1 VADLANAASE
11 QTANYISQTYDI
23 FRLEQLDPAPI
34 PGLPISPTPWQD
46 AGLALVLG
54 LALGGILAVL
64 REQVREP
71 LMVTLQ
77 QWQARDP
84 VTSAYKR
91 KFLERQIEQLLYGE
105 GARLMITIVRLE
117 GLVTLDLPTQINHR
131 LLRRIVTIMRDELLG
146 RDLIGHWDDHSF
158 VVVIRRVSNIDQ
170 GYRKLEQLQQELSQP
185 VELFPGGEM
194 IDLSPR
200 LGAVISREG
209 DTLSSL
215 KERLSMAIVQAEK
228 NGHEPLLY
236 RHEVERQARQPE
248 GA

>member
-1 VADLANAASE
+1 
-11 QTANYISQTYDI
+11 
-23 FRLEQLDPAPI
+23 
-34 PGLPISPTPWQD
+34 LPISPTPWQD

-77 QWQARDP
+77 QWQARDHA
-84 VTSAYKR
+84 TSAYKR
-91 KFLERQIEQLLYGE
+91 KFLERKIEQLLYGE
-105 GARLMITIVRLE
+105 GARFMITIVRLE

-131 LLRRIVTIMRDELLG
+131 LMRRIVMIMRDELLG

-170 GYRKLEQLQQELSQP
+170 GYRKLEQLQQELSPP